1 MRLVAAWVES
11 RQRGA
16 EPSETNPRCSFEADP
31 RAPQVAEL
39 ALAAD
44 DLHKHGEPDGVRPLT
59 SAMQ

>member
-1 MRLVAAWVES
+1 VKDAVKWCYRI
-11 RQRGA
+11 
-16 EPSETNPRCSFEADP
+16 EADP